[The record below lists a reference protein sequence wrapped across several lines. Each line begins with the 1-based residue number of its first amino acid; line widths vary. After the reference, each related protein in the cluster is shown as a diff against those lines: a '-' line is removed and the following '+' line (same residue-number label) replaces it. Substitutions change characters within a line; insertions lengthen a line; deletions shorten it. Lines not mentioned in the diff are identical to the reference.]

1 MNNEKIMFAFNGF
14 FLGLAFINFINQ
26 ISNFPSFSFWAA
38 FAGVLLFSS
47 FIAIMLRTMGKS
59 LFR

>member
-14 FLGLAFINFINQ
+14 FLGLALVNFINQ
-26 ISNFPSFSFWAA
+26 IGNFPSFSFWAA
-38 FAGVLLFSS
+38 LAGVLLFSS
-47 FIAIMLRTMGKS
+47 FIAIMLRTLGKS